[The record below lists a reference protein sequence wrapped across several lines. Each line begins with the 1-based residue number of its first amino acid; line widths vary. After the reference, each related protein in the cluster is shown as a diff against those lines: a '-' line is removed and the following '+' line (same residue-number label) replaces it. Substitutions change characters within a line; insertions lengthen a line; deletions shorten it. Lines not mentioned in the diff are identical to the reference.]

1 MNSSFQLAFYDTP
14 DSLSLQEMVECDSRE
29 MDFNLNDPLFQLHEQ
44 GIFQDIHQQMMA
56 VKQERPR
63 TECTGTGDLTNLQW
77 LQSVSI
83 PMEKGSNGEKQVM
96 VDPNTALPV
105 QWPNHQAVSMSQVH
119 TQVNVTAVP
128 APPILQARAT
138 DSKPKVQ
145 QQNAK
150 NGMKDS
156 LKSQEKSYPKPL
168 FSYSCLIAM
177 ALKNSDSGTLPVSEI
192 YKFMMG
198 KFPYFKTAPDGWKN
212 SVRHNLSLNKA
223 FCKLERP
230 QGASQRKGCLWSLKP
245 ERREQMDKEIRKWK
259 KKHAEAIRASMAN
272 PEELSI
278 SSDDLDNSPE
288 QMLIQSEHCEDIAA
302 ADAAKELFG
311 NDLIHEIQQNEVLDW
326 DDIIS
331 QSTELPIDPTLS
343 TCTSL
348 PMSTQPINGM
358 HGCDPITTT
367 VEMENSAQ
375 YFVNSDGQDFDLPLP
390 YVSHYYSMP
399 QPQQHINVGF

>member
-1 MNSSFQLAFYDTP
+1 MMNSSPQGLTFYDTP
-14 DSLSLQEMVECDSRE
+14 DSLSLQEMVECDSHE
-29 MDFNLNDPLFQLHEQ
+29 MDFNLNDPFFQLHESS
-44 GIFQDIHQQMMA
+44 IFHDTQQLMMSM
-56 VKQERPR
+56 KQERLR
-63 TECTGTGDLTNLQW
+63 SDCTPVGDLTNLQW

-83 PMEKGSNGEKQVM
+83 PMEKNASSEKQVM

-105 QWPNHQAVSMSQVH
+105 QWPNQQQVPLSH
-119 TQVNVTAVP
+119 TQVNVTSVATP
-128 APPILQARAT
+128 QILQARAGET
-138 DSKPKVQ
+138 KPKSSHHRP
-145 QQNAK
+145 K
-150 NGMKDS
+150 NGVKGS
-156 LKSQEKSYPKPL
+156 LKTQDKAYPKPL

-272 PEELSI
+272 PDELSI

-288 QMLIQSEHCEDIAA
+288 QIMTQTENCEDRAA

-311 NDLIHEIQQNEVLDW
+311 NDLIQEIQHNEVLDW

-331 QSTELPIDPTLS
+331 QSTDLPIDPTLS

-348 PMSTQPINGM
+348 PISTQHINGIN
-358 HGCDPITTT
+358 GCDPITTT
-367 VEMENSAQ
+367 VEMENSTH
-375 YFVNSDGQDFDLPLP
+375 YFVNSDGQDFDISAP
-390 YVSHYYSMP
+390 YISHYYSM